1 MLGPIPILVLVCLH
15 LVMVPIKTPWAYKLP
30 CMHVNLSY
38 PPIVLDELFA
48 STHLGWIL
56 VISSAW

>member
-1 MLGPIPILVLVCLH
+1 
-15 LVMVPIKTPWAYKLP
+15 
-30 CMHVNLSY
+30 MHVNLSY